1 MPPAGKEASTMD
13 IQKLLNCLQTAE
25 EHNRLEAKTGNEIS
39 TSLMETVCAY
49 ANTIHLNG
57 GYILLGVS
65 ETGTAPKYALT
76 GIKNPETLQ
85 NTFASQC
92 RTKFNIPI
100 RPEIETTIIHG
111 KTVIGIYVPETDPV
125 QKPVYIEKLGQTK
138 GTFIRIAGSDHR
150 CTDTDLAR
158 LYQERTSKPYDS
170 IILENLSLQ
179 DLNPTSIGEYRR
191 LRRLVDPRATELD
204 LDDQNLLLS
213 LKCISETNGTSH
225 PTLTG
230 LILFGKREVLMRE
243 YPMLRFDYIRM
254 PGTQWDPGIT
264 KSYYTLEIND
274 SLFSLLPRAESAIMD
289 DIPRTIDLPES
300 GLIRD
305 EYPAIPTLAIREA
318 LVNTVMHRDYRTHSP
333 IQVIRY
339 SDRIEFR
346 NAGHSLKPHPENG
359 MPGSMLRNPGIA
371 NILHETKYAENKGTG
386 IAIMI
391 NEMQKANLP
400 VPTFI
405 SDRENNSFVATV
417 FLHNLAGGEEIAW
430 LTQFKKHNLTNQ
442 EIQVLLH
449 LKEKTTVK
457 NAECREIINI
467 DQLGMSNILKHLRII
482 GILDKHGGGGSVY
495 YTLSPEY
502 QMPLKYIHH
511 ADEKSGELLSINSEN
526 NAKFTLLGKTRT
538 DTEKES
544 GELPAM
550 NTESN
555 PKKTLLG
562 KTRSDSEKESD
573 ELPSIN
579 TENNSPKTANKES
592 LQSMLPLPIQNKLKT
607 LSRRVDKETM
617 MEHIAAICSNG
628 RTFSAKE
635 LSILLSRTEE
645 WIQVYLNEMVS
656 NHQLEIIPSEKSG
669 SRNRKYHTI
678 HDKNQSNL
686 GQF

>member
-1 MPPAGKEASTMD
+1 M
-13 IQKLLNCLQTAE
+13 
-25 EHNRLEAKTGNEIS
+25 
-39 TSLMETVCAY
+39 
-49 ANTIHLNG
+49 
-57 GYILLGVS
+57 
-65 ETGTAPKYALT
+65 
-76 GIKNPETLQ
+76 
-85 NTFASQC
+85 
-92 RTKFNIPI
+92 
-100 RPEIETTIIHG
+100 
-111 KTVIGIYVPETDPV
+111 
-125 QKPVYIEKLGQTK
+125 
-138 GTFIRIAGSDHR
+138 
-150 CTDTDLAR
+150 
-158 LYQERTSKPYDS
+158 
-170 IILENLSLQ
+170 
-179 DLNPTSIGEYRR
+179 
-191 LRRLVDPRATELD
+191 
-204 LDDQNLLLS
+204 
-213 LKCISETNGTSH
+213 
-225 PTLTG
+225 
-230 LILFGKREVLMRE
+230 
-243 YPMLRFDYIRM
+243 
-254 PGTQWDPGIT
+254 
-264 KSYYTLEIND
+264 ND
-274 SLFSLLPRAESAIMD
+274 SLFSPLPRAESAIMD

-305 EYPAIPTLAIREA
+305 EYPAIPTLSIREA

-400 VPTFI
+400 VPTFR
-405 SDRENNSFVATV
+405 SDGENNSFVATV

-449 LKEKTTVK
+449 LKEKTIVK
-457 NAECREIINI
+457 NAECREIIDI
-467 DQLGMSNILKHLRII
+467 DQLGMSNILRHLRII

-502 QMPLKYIHH
+502 QMPSKYTHH
-511 ADEKSGELLSINSEN
+511 ADEKSGELLSINSGNSSKNTLLGKTRTDTEKESDELPSINSGNTSKNTLSGKTRTNTEKESDELPSINSGN

-538 DTEKES
+538 DT
-544 GELPAM
+544 
-550 NTESN
+550 
-555 PKKTLLG
+555 
-562 KTRSDSEKESD
+562 EKESD

-607 LSRRVDKETM
+607 LSGRVDKETM